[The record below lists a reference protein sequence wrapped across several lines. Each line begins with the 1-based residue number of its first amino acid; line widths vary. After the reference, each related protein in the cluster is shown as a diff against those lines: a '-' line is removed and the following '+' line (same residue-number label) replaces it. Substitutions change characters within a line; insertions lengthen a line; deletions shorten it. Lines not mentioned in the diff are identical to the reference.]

1 MYDDTVLSTVRKTLS
16 REIRV
21 RGKITNSLKICAT
34 FLNNMAGNFLVES
47 TQIQS
52 R

>member
-1 MYDDTVLSTVRKTLS
+1 MRCGTARKTLS

-21 RGKITNSLKICAT
+21 RGKITNSLKF